1 MRFYICFFYR
11 FSSQLLA
18 LNSEQYGTLANA
30 YFLNSIKV
38 RRDTQFLTPSLWEGW
53 GGYLLLHVVQLL
65 IIPILIDEALVG
77 TTLHDTALVK
87 YAYLIGV
94 LDGRQAMGDSHGG
107 TRLH

>member
-53 GGYLLLHVVQLL
+53 GGFRGYVWYYTLNLKCMMSPSCTTYSLPSIPSLPASLTAVSEPYL
-65 IIPILIDEALVG
+65 
-77 TTLHDTALVK
+77 
-87 YAYLIGV
+87 
-94 LDGRQAMGDSHGG
+94 M
-107 TRLH
+107 

>member
-53 GGYLLLHVVQLL
+53 GGF
-65 IIPILIDEALVG
+65 
-77 TTLHDTALVK
+77 
-87 YAYLIGV
+87 
-94 LDGRQAMGDSHGG
+94 
-107 TRLH
+107 